1 MSVKGMTHLIG
12 SEHTMT
18 LAADTMSGTIIARC
32 KLDNACTVFTA
43 YHWRANTLIILR
55 AFLCRYAKGTY
66 KICTMKAVLKIF
78 EKQQQKANSSCSIV
92 LTSSLS

>member
-32 KLDNACTVFTA
+32 KLDDASTIFTA
-43 YHWRANTLIILR
+43 YHWRANTLIVLW
-55 AFLCRYAKGTY
+55 AFLCRHAKGIY
-66 KICTMKAVLKIF
+66 KNMYDESGIEIS
-78 EKQQQKANSSCSIV
+78 EKQQQKANSSQ
-92 LTSSLS
+92 